1 MFDSTSSKLRSK
13 KNDYQDEDQLD
24 EILKNMPGGA
34 GAAARGQGKRNK
46 TYENIMAD
54 IEKQRRKEEQLNW
67 RDREL
72 FVDKSRGMAVV
83 MGEKDNK
90 KEFDKRK
97 KNLIK
102 EKMKFGKGVGMEEE
116 VELNWE
122 HYYKKVGSQYRK
134 DRK

>member
-1 MFDSTSSKLRSK
+1 
-13 KNDYQDEDQLD
+13 
-24 EILKNMPGGA
+24 MPGDVG
-34 GAAARGQGKRNK
+34 AARGQRKRNK
-46 TYENIMAD
+46 TYENIMMD
-54 IEKQRRKEEQLNW
+54 IEKQRRKEGQLNW

-116 VELNWE
+116 VELNWD
-122 HYYKKVGSQYRK
+122 HYYKKVGCQYVK
-134 DRK
+134 DRKEY